1 MNKKRN
7 LPHIDLV
14 GYYQFVTFRTH
25 DSIDDFLKRLSE
37 EDITTSLKQY
47 KADEYLDTSKKGAYL
62 NDEVLQWL
70 KDFLLS
76 KDKILYD
83 LTAFS
88 IMPNHL
94 HLLFKQKEDIA
105 MTIKAIKG
113 ASAFGI
119 NKMLHRK
126 DTLWEKGYFDKG
138 IRDQAHFDTVYN
150 YIANNAVK
158 ANLSDAKERFYGIY
172 G

>member
-1 MNKKRN
+1 M
-7 LPHIDLV
+7 
-14 GYYQFVTFRTH
+14 
-25 DSIDDFLKRLSE
+25 KRLSE

-94 HLLFKQKEDIA
+94 HLLFKQKEEIA
-105 MTIKAIKG
+105 IEFK
-113 ASAFGI
+113 
-119 NKMLHRK
+119 
-126 DTLWEKGYFDKG
+126 
-138 IRDQAHFDTVYN
+138 
-150 YIANNAVK
+150 
-158 ANLSDAKERFYGIY
+158 
-172 G
+172 